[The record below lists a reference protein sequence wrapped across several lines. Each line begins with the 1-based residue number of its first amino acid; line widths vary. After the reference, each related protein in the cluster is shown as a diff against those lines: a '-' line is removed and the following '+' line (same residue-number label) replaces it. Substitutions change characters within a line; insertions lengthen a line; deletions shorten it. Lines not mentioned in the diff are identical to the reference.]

1 MSRLS
6 LAQQI
11 AQLDEPAPLDVDPE
25 ALHSGEPTE
34 AGEGAGIGIDIDTAA
49 REHYLDVGPSILRKA
64 QDSIADPKYDG
75 VRVSRKKLLEM
86 EESQS
91 GSADEGESGLE
102 NDDLEVPGHSHDE
115 DDSEDEDEEEEED
128 EDKDEEEEESE
139 EEPHRKTKPNTNG
152 ASNSND
158 PPEPELQ
165 QNVNAD
171 DLSSTLAQ
179 KREEDKRKGRA
190 VVKQLALWDSLLDA
204 RIRLQKFAVAANKLP
219 TPSAIP
225 PYVAQHP
232 RCREAQERLARETKR
247 LGEEICGFRK
257 DLIKRENIDVDLD
270 LDARPAK
277 RRRVIGNGDGG
288 EDETGMEVEA
298 EAEAEE
304 LLKEASEDVVR
315 MEHAYHKH
323 LTQTLHKWSA
333 KVAAVAPETL
343 RSSNKNSFSA
353 GKGGK
358 ASGGVKGV
366 GEQVDEILRA
376 DGEKVRKR
384 TRVRRSKGSR
394 VHLHLHLGEGEVEG
408 EEVEKGMGVDG
419 DEDEEVFDDTD
430 FYQQLLRDVIEA
442 KGAGGGAG
450 GGMSEDWMMMQ
461 KQRKARKN
469 VDTKASKGR
478 KLRYEVHEKIQNF
491 MVPVPLHNAWHES
504 QIDELFASLLGK
516 GFEHANNGGHAV
528 DDDVDGMGV
537 ERVELGAEALK
548 GFRVFG

>member
-1 MSRLS
+1 M
-6 LAQQI
+6 
-11 AQLDEPAPLDVDPE
+11 
-25 ALHSGEPTE
+25 
-34 AGEGAGIGIDIDTAA
+34 
-49 REHYLDVGPSILRKA
+49 
-64 QDSIADPKYDG
+64 
-75 VRVSRKKLLEM
+75 
-86 EESQS
+86 
-91 GSADEGESGLE
+91 
-102 NDDLEVPGHSHDE
+102 
-115 DDSEDEDEEEEED
+115 
-128 EDKDEEEEESE
+128 
-139 EEPHRKTKPNTNG
+139 
-152 ASNSND
+152 
-158 PPEPELQ
+158 
-165 QNVNAD
+165 
-171 DLSSTLAQ
+171 
-179 KREEDKRKGRA
+179 
-190 VVKQLALWDSLLDA
+190 
-204 RIRLQKFAVAANKLP
+204 
-219 TPSAIP
+219 
-225 PYVAQHP
+225 
-232 RCREAQERLARETKR
+232 
-247 LGEEICGFRK
+247 
-257 DLIKRENIDVDLD
+257 
-270 LDARPAK
+270 
-277 RRRVIGNGDGG
+277 
-288 EDETGMEVEA
+288 
-298 EAEAEE
+298 
-304 LLKEASEDVVR
+304 
-315 MEHAYHKH
+315 
-323 LTQTLHKWSA
+323 
-333 KVAAVAPETL
+333 
-343 RSSNKNSFSA
+343 
-353 GKGGK
+353 
-358 ASGGVKGV
+358 

-478 KLRYEVHEKIQNF
+478 KLRYVFPLQLPLPSLSFCEIVRADICAFGRSVRYEVHEKIQNF